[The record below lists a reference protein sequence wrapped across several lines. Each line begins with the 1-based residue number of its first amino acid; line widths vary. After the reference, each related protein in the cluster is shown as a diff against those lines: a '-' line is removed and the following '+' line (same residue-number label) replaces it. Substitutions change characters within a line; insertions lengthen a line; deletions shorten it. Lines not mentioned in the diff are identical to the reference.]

1 MDLTSILVQ
10 AAAGAIGGNATGAAA
25 KNISLGPIG
34 NTITGALGGGLAGPI
49 LGGLLGMGGGDMS
62 AGLDFAAI
70 AQGFATGGV
79 SGALTAAVL
88 GFIKAKFMGR

>member
-10 AAAGAIGGNATGAAA
+10 AAAGALGGNAAGAVA
-25 KNISLGPIG
+25 KDISLGPVG
-34 NTITGALGGGLAGPI
+34 NSITGALGGGLVGPL

-62 AGLDFAAI
+62 AGMDFAAI

-88 GFIKAKFMGR
+88 GFIKSKLA